1 MPTHSLTIDVPS
13 HPVTSPHECS
23 IEPRRTL
30 GVGVKRP
37 SCVALS
43 LVAFP
48 YCYVMFHALFA
59 DEAVMC
65 FSRIP
70 SRELLTL
77 TSRDDLCDNT
87 LALNCYQSFC
97 ADNNSEQ
104 AIGKIHA

>member
-43 LVAFP
+43 L
-48 YCYVMFHALFA
+48 ALFA

-70 SRELLTL
+70 SRELLVAFQ
-77 TSRDDLCDNT
+77 D
-87 LALNCYQSFC
+87 
-97 ADNNSEQ
+97 
-104 AIGKIHA
+104 